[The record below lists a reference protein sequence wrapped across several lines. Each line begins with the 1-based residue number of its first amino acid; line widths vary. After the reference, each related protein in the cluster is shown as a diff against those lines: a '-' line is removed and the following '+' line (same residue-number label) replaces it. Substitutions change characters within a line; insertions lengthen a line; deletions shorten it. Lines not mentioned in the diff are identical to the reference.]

1 MELETFHSATAEP
14 ISAASA
20 KHHKRLVSV
29 PVHVERIVE
38 REVPVEE
45 VLGHEMQQR
54 KRRLRR
60 NDAACVLE
68 RLSQSSSLF
77 SSQRANY
84 SISLQCV
91 VAGILTSSCWPIA
104 GGRPTS
110 LFEKWTRCRGEVPF
124 PEEDLPAVL
133 QVFVRTYSHAE
144 GHWIQ
149 YTEKLLPAA
158 INGASLPFRAHSARR
173 FAQR

>member
-1 MELETFHSATAEP
+1 MC
-14 ISAASA
+14 
-20 KHHKRLVSV
+20 
-29 PVHVERIVE
+29 
-38 REVPVEE
+38 
-45 VLGHEMQQR
+45 G
-54 KRRLRR
+54 
-60 NDAACVLE
+60 
-68 RLSQSSSLF
+68 
-77 SSQRANY
+77 
-84 SISLQCV
+84 
-91 VAGILTSSCWPIA
+91 AGISTSSCWPIA

-173 FAQR
+173 FAQRWPTTSWGSFSPRSQRNRNSSSSPVVGGARLGLPLRQRNAFNTNVANQRIARSARGRGLRGYAAGMGLLTFPNSVNRM